1 MFTQEKYN
9 FFLLSKSGFN
19 PFIWNE
25 NGIIETLQVFFII
38 GTLFNVFIILKKNNL
53 KHSNKFFHYF
63 LIFYFFCIFYYFL
76 EEISWGQHYFSWE
89 TWDFFI
95 KYNNQKETNI
105 HNISNIFDQLPRSLL
120 LIWCSV
126 SFILY
131 EFIKKK
137 GIKNIILDFILPSK
151 DLRFISYLLIFFFI
165 PDFLLGKLFS
175 DPDYTQTFSINFT
188 DIYNFLTFNFIRL
201 SEYHEFIFTF
211 YIFWHSIFY
220 KKVILAKN

>member
-19 PFIWNE
+19 SFIWNE

-38 GTLFNVFIILKKNNL
+38 GTLYIFFIILKKNNL
-53 KHSNKFFHYF
+53 KYSNKFFYYF
-63 LIFYFFCIFYYFL
+63 LIFYFFCVFYYFL
-76 EEISWGQHYFSWE
+76 EEISWGQHYFRWE

-126 SFILY
+126 SFIFY
-131 EFIKKK
+131 QFIKKK
-137 GIKNIILDFILPSK
+137 GFNKNILDFILPSK
-151 DLRFISYLLIFFFI
+151 DLRFISYLLMFFFI
-165 PDFLLGKLFS
+165 PDFLLSKFFS

-201 SEYHEFIFTF
+201 SEYHELIFTF

-220 KKVILAKN
+220 RKVILAKN